1 MPLRIDPSKDRK
13 LARTFLKVE
22 PKGYR
27 RGQAIFLRGDAARRV
42 FLVRNGHVRL
52 TLPEAAA
59 GRERTV
65 AVAGP
70 LEIFGEEA
78 FVRDARRPYGAWAA
92 EDCRLAPAD
101 GDHIH
106 RVIRS
111 SRRSYGMFVRAG
123 QADLLAA
130 RRRLQAHASAP
141 TAVRLADVIV
151 ELADRFGKKGGEG
164 IEIPH
169 WFTHQELADLA
180 GAHRST
186 VTTTLND
193 WLYRGVLAETSR
205 ALTVKDLRALSQLG
219 SGHRQGFPRG
229 KR

>member
-13 LARTFLKVE
+13 LARTFRKIE
-22 PKGYR
+22 ARRYR
-27 RGQAIFLRGDAARRV
+27 RGQPIFLRGDAARRV
-42 FLVRNGHVRL
+42 FLVREGHVRL
-52 TLPEAAA
+52 TLPEPGG
-59 GRERTV
+59 GREHTV

-78 FVRDARRPYGAWAA
+78 FVSDARRPYGAWAG
-92 EDCRLAPAD
+92 EDCALAAA
-101 GDHIH
+101 GGNQIH

-111 SRRSYGMFVRAG
+111 SRRSYAMFVRAG
-123 QADLLAA
+123 QTDLLAA
-130 RRRLQAHASAP
+130 RRRLWAHASAP
-141 TAVRLADVIV
+141 TPARLADVLL
-151 ELADRFGKKGGEG
+151 EMADRFGRKGRDG

-193 WLYRGVLAETSR
+193 WLYRGILAEASR
-205 ALTVKDLRALSQLG
+205 AIVLSDLPGLSALG
-219 SGHRQGFPRG
+219 SGLRQGFPRG